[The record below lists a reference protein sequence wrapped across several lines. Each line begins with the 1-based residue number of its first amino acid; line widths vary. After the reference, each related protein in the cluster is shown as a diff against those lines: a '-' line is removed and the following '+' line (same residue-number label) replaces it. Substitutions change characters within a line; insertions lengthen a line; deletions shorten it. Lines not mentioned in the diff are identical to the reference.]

1 MVQLAKPI
9 TIEPEPTPTPTPTA
23 TATEPTSVPT
33 STNRTTADPANVV
46 KPLIVPQADITEIM
60 LHRMF
65 IALNRRKPDYDK
77 IFQYLKY
84 YYGYWNGRDAKV
96 LTPPE
101 VWLSAADFNRW
112 MDMFDR
118 CAIGSVSKEGHPLGL
133 SVVLYRPMEDVF
145 ADRLDQLSEQVDWD
159 AEDRKKK
166 SHTYNR
172 NRSNRVKGIM
182 SEADIAYQVYMDA
195 CRRRKE
201 IKAIED
207 AKVKEAWA
215 KYEQLRQE
223 GR

>member
-1 MVQLAKPI
+1 MVQLAKPF
-9 TIEPEPTPTPTPTA
+9 TAEPPAQETAQSTPTEPTPAIP
-23 TATEPTSVPT
+23 ST
-33 STNRTTADPANVV
+33 STNVV
-46 KPLIVPQADITEIM
+46 KPLVVPQADITEIM

-77 IFQYLKY
+77 IYQYLRY
-84 YYGYWNGRDAKV
+84 YYGYWNGREGKV

-112 MDMFDR
+112 MNMFDE

-145 ADRLDQLSEQVDWD
+145 ANRLEQLSEQVDWD
-159 AEDRKKK
+159 AEDRKKR
-166 SHTYNR
+166 SHNYNR

-182 SEADIAYQVYMDA
+182 SEADIAYQAYMDA
-195 CRRRKE
+195 CQHRKE
-201 IKAIED
+201 LKAIED

-215 KYEQLRQE
+215 KYEQLRKE

>member
-1 MVQLAKPI
+1 MVQLVKPF
-9 TIEPEPTPTPTPTA
+9 TAEPVQQESEQQPVSTA
-23 TATEPTSVPT
+23 WQDTTSSFP
-33 STNRTTADPANVV
+33 NVV
-46 KPLIVPQADITEIM
+46 KPLAVPQADITEIM

-65 IALNRRKPDYDK
+65 IALNRRKPNYDK

-84 YYGYWNGRDAKV
+84 YYAYWDGRGKV

-112 MDMFDR
+112 MDMFDE

-133 SVVLYRPMEDVF
+133 AVVLFKPMEDVF
-145 ADRLDQLSEQVDWD
+145 ADRLDQLAAQVDWD
-159 AEDRKKK
+159 AEDRKKR
-166 SHTYNR
+166 SHNYNR

-182 SEADIAYQVYMDA
+182 SEADIAYQAYMDA
-195 CRRRKE
+195 CRHRKE

-215 KYEQLRQE
+215 KYEQLRKE
-223 GR
+223 GK

>member
-1 MVQLAKPI
+1 MVQLAKPFV
-9 TIEPEPTPTPTPTA
+9 IEPPAQETVQPAPAPATPAIP
-23 TATEPTSVPT
+23 ST
-33 STNRTTADPANVV
+33 STNVV
-46 KPLIVPQADITEIM
+46 KPLVVPQADITEIM

-77 IFQYLKY
+77 IYQYLRY
-84 YYGYWNGRDAKV
+84 YYGYWNGREGKV

-112 MDMFDR
+112 MNMFDE

-145 ADRLDQLSEQVDWD
+145 ADRLNQLSEQVDWD
-159 AEDRKKK
+159 AEDRKKR
-166 SHTYNR
+166 SHNYNR

-182 SEADIAYQVYMDA
+182 SEADIAYQAYMDA
-195 CRRRKE
+195 CRHRKE
-201 IKAIED
+201 LKAIED

-215 KYEQLRQE
+215 KYEQLRKE

>member
-1 MVQLAKPI
+1 MVQLVKPFVPAQETVQPAPTESTPAI
-9 TIEPEPTPTPTPTA
+9 TST
-23 TATEPTSVPT
+23 PT
-33 STNRTTADPANVV
+33 STNVV
-46 KPLIVPQADITEIM
+46 KPLVVPQADITEIM

-77 IFQYLKY
+77 IYQYLRY
-84 YYGYWNGRDAKV
+84 YYGYWNGREGKV

-112 MDMFDR
+112 MNMFDE

-133 SVVLYRPMEDVF
+133 SVVLYRPLEDVF
-145 ADRLDQLSEQVDWD
+145 ADRLEQLSEQVDWD
-159 AEDRKKK
+159 AEDRKKR
-166 SHTYNR
+166 SHNYNR

-182 SEADIAYQVYMDA
+182 SEADIAYQAYMDA
-195 CRRRKE
+195 CRHRKE
-201 IKAIED
+201 LKAIED

-215 KYEQLRQE
+215 KYEQLRKE